1 MAQRVDV
8 QYVKFYTDGSA
19 AKKVAPVVSASTGTL
34 PKMKKQ
40 KRRVLY
46 VDPVAMLGI
55 AVAAVMLVT
64 MTVGVLRLQQVQR
77 QTARMEQYVELLS
90 QEQASLQQAYTEAC
104 DMEAVEKTAIA
115 LGMIPAEDAK
125 QVSVML
131 PAPQTELETPA
142 SLWNRIGIFLSGLF
156 A

>member
-8 QYVKFYTDGSA
+8 QYIKFYTNGSA
-19 AKKVAPVVSASTGTL
+19 AKRVVPAVSVSTGRL
-34 PKMKKQ
+34 PEIKRQ

-46 VDPVAMLGI
+46 LDPVAMLGI

-64 MTVGVLRLQQVQR
+64 MAVGMLRLQQVQR
-77 QTARMEQYVELLS
+77 QTANMEQYVELLS
-90 QEQASLQQAYTEAC
+90 QEKASLQQAYAEAC
-104 DMEAVEKTAIA
+104 DMETVEKTALA

-125 QVSVML
+125 QVSVL
-131 PAPQTELETPA
+131 LSAPQTDMEEPV
-142 SLWNRIGIFLSGLF
+142 SMWNRIGIFLSGLF